1 VFARAPRATHRTP
14 CIDRGCPG
22 ALRAGVALLS
32 LIATNSVFAQFSG
45 DATVVSDYRYR
56 GVSLSQGNAEPQVG
70 VTYDSP
76 AGWYAGGLAAGAKL
90 ADTNT
95 EQIVAY
101 GGYTRRI
108 SDTVSWDAG
117 ATNSSFARASY
128 YDFAEAYVGLASEN
142 LSGRVYYSPSY
153 FNQKTH
159 TVYAE
164 INAAWLLQENVH
176 LLGHIGVLHPV
187 SGNDVPP
194 SALSSRYDAR
204 LGVSARIADCV
215 AQVAWVALQKHAT
228 DYPTYEDRNPHA
240 VVFSL
245 SYSF

>member
-1 VFARAPRATHRTP
+1 MFARAPRATHRTP
-14 CIDRGCPG
+14 CIDRRRAG
-22 ALRAGVALLS
+22 ALRAGVVLLS
-32 LIATNSVFAQFSG
+32 LIATNAVFAQFSG
-45 DATVVSDYRYR
+45 DATLVSDYRYR

-70 VTYDSP
+70 MTYDSP
-76 AGWYAGGLAAGAKL
+76 AGWYAGGLASGAKL

-108 SDTVSWDAG
+108 SDSVSWDAG

-142 LSGRVYYSPSY
+142 FSGRVYYSPSY

-164 INAAWLLQENVH
+164 ANAAWPFLENVH
-176 LLGHIGVLHPV
+176 LLGHFGALHPI
-187 SGNDVPP
+187 SGNDVAA
-194 SALSSRYDAR
+194 SAPKSRFDAK
-204 LGVSARIADCV
+204 LGVSARISDWV
-215 AQVAWVALQKHAT
+215 AQVAWVTLQKQAT
-228 DYPTYEDRNPHA
+228 DYPKYEDRKPHA
-240 VVFSL
+240 LVFSL

>member
-1 VFARAPRATHRTP
+1 MFARAPRATHRTS
-14 CIDRGCPG
+14 CTDRGRAG
-22 ALRAGVALLS
+22 ALRAGAVLLS
-32 LIATNSVFAQFSG
+32 LIATNSVIAQFSG
-45 DATVVSDYRYR
+45 DATLVSDYRYR
-56 GVSLSQGNAEPQVG
+56 GVSLSQGNAEPQIG
-70 VTYDSP
+70 VAYDSP
-76 AGWYAGGLAAGAKL
+76 AGWYAGGLASGAKL
-90 ADTNT
+90 ADTVT

-153 FNQKTH
+153 FSQKTH

-164 INAAWLLQENVH
+164 INASYLLRENIH
-176 LLGHIGVLHPV
+176 LLGHLGELHPV
-187 SGNDVPP
+187 AGGDVPP

-204 LGVSARIADCV
+204 LGVSARFADWV
-215 AQVAWVALQKHAT
+215 AQVAWVMLQKQTT
-228 DYPTYEDRNPHA
+228 DYPKYEDRDPHA